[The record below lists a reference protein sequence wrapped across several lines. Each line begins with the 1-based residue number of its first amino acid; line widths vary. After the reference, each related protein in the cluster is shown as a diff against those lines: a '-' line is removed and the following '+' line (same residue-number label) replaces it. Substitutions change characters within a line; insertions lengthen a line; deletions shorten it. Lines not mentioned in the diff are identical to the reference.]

1 MARRHLHGEPDLLS
15 AEDIEALRGRLE
27 AMKPFEV
34 ENFYKAT
41 HNACAYHING
51 RIPCPRAVQEFV
63 QAWKALRKVR

>member
-1 MARRHLHGEPDLLS
+1 MNGERDLLS
-15 AEDIEALRGRLE
+15 AEDIESLRDRLA

-63 QAWKALRKVR
+63 QAWKALRKAR